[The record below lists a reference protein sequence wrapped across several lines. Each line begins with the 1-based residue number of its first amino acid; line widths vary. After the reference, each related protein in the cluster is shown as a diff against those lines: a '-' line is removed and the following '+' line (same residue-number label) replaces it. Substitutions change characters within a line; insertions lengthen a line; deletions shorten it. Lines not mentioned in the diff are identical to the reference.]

1 MDRSVAIQRLK
12 TLQGKDLHEVGLI
25 HGIYATVNNRQN
37 KGWAGQVCERHLGL
51 ALNSSRSPNF
61 GSWELKVIPLKYLKN
76 GKLVFK
82 ETMAICMID
91 RVEVA
96 EHSFRESHVL
106 QKLRKLLVV
115 ARVVGNHYT
124 DPTTFHSVAEFDLDG
139 PLYAQIKNDYDEIRS
154 VILDNSRGFNH
165 LTGRMGKLVQPR
177 TKGPG
182 HGSTSRA
189 FYARKELLK
198 EIFGNINQ

>member
-1 MDRSVAIQRLK
+1 MDRSVAIQRL
-12 TLQGKDLHEVGLI
+12 TALQGKDLHEVGLF
-25 HGIYATVNNRQN
+25 HGIFATVNDRQN

-96 EHSFRESHVL
+96 EHEFHESHML
-106 QKLRKLLVV
+106 QKLRKLVVV
-115 ARVVGNHYT
+115 ARVVGEHYT
-124 DPTTFHSVAEFDLDG
+124 DPTYVLC
-139 PLYAQIKNDYDEIRS
+139 EIS
-154 VILDNSRGFNH
+154 
-165 LTGRMGKLVQPR
+165 
-177 TKGPG
+177 
-182 HGSTSRA
+182 
-189 FYARKELLK
+189 
-198 EIFGNINQ
+198 